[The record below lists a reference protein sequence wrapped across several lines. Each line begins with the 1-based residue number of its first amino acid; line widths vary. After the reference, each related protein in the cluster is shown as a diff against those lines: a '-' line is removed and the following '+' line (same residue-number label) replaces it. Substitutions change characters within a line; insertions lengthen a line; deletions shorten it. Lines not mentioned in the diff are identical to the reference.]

1 MQSSFQKKI
10 GLNPRI
16 TAINIIL
23 VVNALVWY
31 LCIFSFL
38 KNNSTQNGI
47 SGDNIVA
54 IVGINLLVLV
64 LSAFFSTQLIQKIE
78 SRLKFLIY
86 WMAAGVF
93 LSPLPLLINGASF
106 SDLSIISAVIG
117 LYFGLGMPV
126 LMGYYGATTETENR
140 ARVSGLAILFNGAGF
155 VLLSMLCNENPAL
168 TALILSIWKL
178 GGLLA
183 ILLLKPE
190 EAKINKKEKVSYKK
204 IVRTSSIMLYFVPWL
219 MFSLVNNFAFPILY
233 NNFTNDF
240 VILST
245 TVESVLAGLFAVF
258 FGFFA
263 DSIGRKRL
271 LLFGFALLGLGY
283 ATLGIFPDDPA
294 GWWFYTCADGVAW
307 GGFTTLFLLTLWG
320 DLADKRDSEK
330 FYLIGF
336 LPYLISNFL
345 QVSIG
350 QYVTSSVTNLMA
362 VFSFAS
368 FFLFAAVLPLYLAPE
383 TLPEKAMKDRNL
395 KSYLDKAQKLAEKEA
410 NKKQRKE
417 KTNPQKNEQTD
428 QETETAEEENS
439 KEYEEAQKLAEKY
452 Y

>member
-1 MQSSFQKKI
+1 MQSSFQKKV
-10 GLNPRI
+10 GLNARI
-16 TAINIIL
+16 AAINIIL

-38 KNNSTQNGI
+38 KDNSTQNGL
-47 SGDNIVA
+47 SGDSLVA

-106 SDLSIISAVIG
+106 SEVSIISAVIG
-117 LYFGLGMPV
+117 LYFGLGMPI
-126 LMGYYGATTETENR
+126 LMGYYGATTETVNR
-140 ARVSGLAILFNGAGF
+140 GRVSGLAILFNGASF
-155 VLLSMLCNENPAL
+155 VLLSMLCNENPVL

-178 GGLLA
+178 SGLLA

-233 NNFTNDF
+233 NNFTSEY
-240 VILST
+240 VTLST

-263 DSIGRKRL
+263 DTIGRKRL

-330 FYLIGF
+330 FYVIGF

-395 KSYLDKAQKLAEKEA
+395 KSYLEKAQKLAEKEA
-410 NKKQRKE
+410 NKSHRKE
-417 KTNPQKNEQTD
+417 KTRSKKNED
-428 QETETAEEENS
+428 AEPAEEENS
-439 KEYEEAQKLAEKY
+439 KEYEEAKKLAEQY

>member
-1 MQSSFQKKI
+1 MQSSFQKKLGI
-10 GLNPRI
+10 DSKI
-16 TAINIIL
+16 AVVNIIL

-31 LCIFSFL
+31 LNIFSFL
-38 KNNSTQNGI
+38 K
-47 SGDNIVA
+47 DNIAGESLVA

-64 LSAFFSTQLIQKIE
+64 LFAVLSTKLIQKTE
-78 SRLKFLIY
+78 NRFKFLIY

-93 LSPLPLLINGASF
+93 LSTIPLLVSNVTFACASLTSGIIGA
-106 SDLSIISAVIG
+106 
-117 LYFGLGMPV
+117 YFGLGFPV
-126 LMGYYGATTETENR
+126 LMGYYAATTENENR
-140 ARVSGLAILFNGAGF
+140 GRVSGLTILFMGASSILISLVAQDPVSTAV
-155 VLLSMLCNENPAL
+155 VL
-168 TALILSIWKL
+168 TVWKL
-178 GGLLA
+178 GALIA
-183 ILLLKPE
+183 IMLLKPA
-190 EAKINKKEKVSYKK
+190 EAIINKKEKVSYKK
-204 IVRTSSIMLYFVPWL
+204 ILKTSSIMLYFVPWL

-233 NNFTNDF
+233 NNFSSDL
-240 VILST
+240 VSLSS
-245 TVESVLAGLFAVF
+245 TVESVLAGIFAVF

-271 LLFGFALLGLGY
+271 LLFGFTLLGLGY
-283 ATLGIFPDDPA
+283 AALGFLPADNPA

-320 DLADKRDSEK
+320 DLSDKRDSEK
-330 FYLIGF
+330 FYVIGF

-345 QVSIG
+345 KVSIG
-350 QYVTSSVTNLMA
+350 QYVAGSVTDLVY

-410 NKKQRKE
+410 IRKQRKE
-417 KTNPQKNEQTD
+417 KSKT
-428 QETETAEEENS
+428 QEKEEEAPVEEENS
-439 KEYEEAQKLAEKY
+439 KEYEEAQKLAEQY

>member
-1 MQSSFQKKI
+1 MQSSFQKKLGI
-10 GLNPRI
+10 DSKS
-16 TAINIIL
+16 AVINIIL

-31 LCIFSFL
+31 LEIFRFL
-38 KNNSTQNGI
+38 KDNFAGNNL
-47 SGDNIVA
+47 VL
-54 IVGINLLVLV
+54 IVGINLLALILSAV
-64 LSAFFSTQLIQKIE
+64 LSTKLIQKTE
-78 SRLKFLIY
+78 NRLKFLVY

-93 LSPLPLLINGASF
+93 LSPIPLLVGGASF
-106 SDLSIISAVIG
+106 FGATIISSVIG
-117 LYFGLGMPV
+117 AYFGLGFPV
-126 LMGYYGATTETENR
+126 LMGYYAAKTENENR
-140 ARVSGLAILFNGAGF
+140 ARISGLTILFNGAF
-155 VLLSMLCNENPAL
+155 FLVISLIAQDAVSTAIAL
-168 TALILSIWKL
+168 TIWKL
-178 GGLLA
+178 GGL
-183 ILLLKPE
+183 IVIVLLKPT
-190 EAKINKKEKVSYKK
+190 EAAINKKEKVSYQK
-204 IVRTSSIMLYFVPWL
+204 ILKTSSIMLYFVPWL

-233 NNFTNDF
+233 NNIPTADVN
-240 VILST
+240 LASM
-245 TVESVLAGLFAVF
+245 VESVLAGIFAVF

-283 ATLGIFPDDPA
+283 ATLGIFPKNPA

-330 FYLIGF
+330 FYVIGF

-350 QYVTSSVTNLMA
+350 QYVAGPVTDLVY

-410 NKKQRKE
+410 IKKQRKE
-417 KTNPQKNEQTD
+417 KSKPKEKEQP
-428 QETETAEEENS
+428 AEEENS
-439 KEYEEAQKLAEKY
+439 KEYEEAQKLAEQY